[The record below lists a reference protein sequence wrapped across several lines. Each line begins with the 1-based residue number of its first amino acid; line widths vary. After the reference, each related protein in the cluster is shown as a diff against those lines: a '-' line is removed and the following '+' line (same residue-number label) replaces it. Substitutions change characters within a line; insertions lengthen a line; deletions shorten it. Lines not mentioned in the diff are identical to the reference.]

1 MNYPFYVVAKY
12 SADPD
17 SLFQR
22 TAGAPECGILH
33 RQLPQHFG
41 NTPVDLLAVADV
53 GDRIIKVRGEADA
66 CFICEVTHAIV
77 RRASIRQLS
86 AV

>member
-1 MNYPFYVVAKY
+1 MNYPFYVVAVK

-33 RQLPQHFG
+33 RQLPTTTAA
-41 NTPVDLLAVADV
+41 TPAELLDSAGV
-53 GDRIIKVRGEADA
+53 GDRIIKVRGEAGV
-66 CFICEVTHAIV
+66 CFICEVTHEVV
-77 RRASIRQLS
+77 RKFWSKQLKNI
-86 AV
+86 